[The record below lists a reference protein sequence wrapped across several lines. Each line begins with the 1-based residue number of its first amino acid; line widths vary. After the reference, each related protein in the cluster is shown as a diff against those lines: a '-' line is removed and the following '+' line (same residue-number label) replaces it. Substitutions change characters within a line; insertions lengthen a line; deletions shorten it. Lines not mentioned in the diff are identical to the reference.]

1 MPGKAR
7 QTRKAGL
14 AYARTTPW
22 ETPDMIMM
30 LPFLTGLLGTWF
42 GIRGHRR
49 ISVGFWLLTFVIV
62 IAWLNYHMSD
72 SLSISL

>member
-1 MPGKAR
+1 
-7 QTRKAGL
+7 
-14 AYARTTPW
+14 
-22 ETPDMIMM
+22 MIMM

-49 ISVGFWLLTFVIV
+49 ISVGFWLLTFLIV